1 MTNINSTYLQLIRY
15 IHLQDGISLFTSI
28 TNKMF
33 LKLIKKKT
41 KLNNHSFYLYNKTS
55 SVKVSFYLESFY
67 VIICIEKTQHQQQ
80 NFILASLLLFI
91 VAVDAA
97 LEWNDMDETYQL
109 FYTSETF

>member
-41 KLNNHSFYLYNKTS
+41 KLNNHSLYLYNKTS

-67 VIICIEKTQHQQQ
+67 VIICTVLRKHNTSNKT
-80 NFILASLLLFI
+80 LF
-91 VAVDAA
+91 
-97 LEWNDMDETYQL
+97 
-109 FYTSETF
+109 